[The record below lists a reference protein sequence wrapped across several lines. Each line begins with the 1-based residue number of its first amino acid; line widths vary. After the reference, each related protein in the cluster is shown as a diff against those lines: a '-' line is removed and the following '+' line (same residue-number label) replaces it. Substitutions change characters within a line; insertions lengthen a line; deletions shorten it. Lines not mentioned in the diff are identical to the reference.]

1 MNAYLEKLKCHST
14 NGGLLVEVV
23 VRVSS
28 GKGKLFH
35 ENLAFHSLAKN
46 TKNKIHKNF
55 AKKRSNYRGK
65 CKNNAKKINRRNY

>member
-35 ENLAFHSLAKN
+35 ENLAFHSLSKN
-46 TKNKIHKNF
+46 AKNKIHKNF
-55 AKKRSNYRGK
+55 AKKRSNIGE
-65 CKNNAKKINRRNY
+65 NAKIMRKK